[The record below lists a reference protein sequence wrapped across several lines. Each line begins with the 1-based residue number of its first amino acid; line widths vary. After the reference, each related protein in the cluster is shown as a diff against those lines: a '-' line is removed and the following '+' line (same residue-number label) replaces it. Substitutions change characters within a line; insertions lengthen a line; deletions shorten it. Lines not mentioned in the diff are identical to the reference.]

1 MSLSSVLFLLLSF
14 WVYIGLRMSRS
25 SGNKTLDMSRI
36 YIPASGARSSG
47 AGGGL
52 GGRHPRRLA
61 PRRRLPLFWVSEL
74 PKSQGCVSGR
84 YKRRLLVFKFC
95 EVIFLKKDK
104 KDVVLLDVY
113 LIIVLSL
120 GLLFWSLLLAW
131 VLIGFDVVLAD
142 EQVPA
147 VRAGTESVIGV
158 KRSYDLGDEGSFV
171 EITYKLRSSIPD
183 MVKYGDKQ
191 KWRFSESDIK
201 RNYIETA
208 VTFIAV
214 SKKSI
219 EYRPNSGTKD
229 MLFVDGK
236 PLKLNTKIPWSEF
249 VGEDGIYFLGTSFG
263 DAKRLK
269 DLSWA
274 NEFNRKSYP
283 NTLVGITAYQ
293 SSVVGDND
301 NMGPGKDK
309 WRDYMRLDYE
319 FSSSGWMPR
328 GVSGLPQQSSD
339 TRPKDGAT
347 DAYKYF
353 SGGENGVVSK
363 NVKVLENG
371 VLVDAEK
378 SNLAK
383 QKGLIGK
390 NADFSREDV
399 KDNAVNRPVNDKLT
413 ATEEENKK
421 RAEKEKADKDKAW
434 WQKLLD
440 WLIYDEDFVKE
451 QFNSVLAGV
460 GAPEGTRLFE
470 VQNGRGGVLY
480 EWALNQS
487 DGAGV
492 NFSTTVYGDHEVLRQ
507 IGGWGTNA
515 DWQSIS
521 KNFSKFIFTLTA
533 NYFLI
538 KKFYKRLK

>member
-1 MSLSSVLFLLLSF
+1 MKKERKEQILFEIKLTAVSIIITVIMLYFLPMISNF
-14 WVYIGLRMSRS
+14 INTV
-25 SGNKTLDMSRI
+25 K
-36 YIPASGARSSG
+36 AEEQ
-47 AGGGL
+47 
-52 GGRHPRRLA
+52 A
-61 PRRRLPLFWVSEL
+61 P
-74 PKSQGCVSGR
+74 
-84 YKRRLLVFKFC
+84 
-95 EVIFLKKDK
+95 
-104 KDVVLLDVY
+104 VV
-113 LIIVLSL
+113 
-120 GLLFWSLLLAW
+120 
-131 VLIGFDVVLAD
+131 
-142 EQVPA
+142 Q
-147 VRAGTESVIGV
+147 AGTESVRGV
-158 KRSYDLGDEGSFV
+158 RQSYDLGENGSFV

-183 MVKYGDKQ
+183 TVKYGDKQ

-236 PLKLNTKIPWSEF
+236 PLKLNTKVPWSEF
-249 VGEDGIYFLGTSFG
+249 TGEDGIYFLGTSFG

-269 DLSWA
+269 DVSWA
-274 NEFNRKSYP
+274 NEFNRKAYP
-283 NTLVGITAYQ
+283 NTLVGITALQ
-293 SSVVGDND
+293 SSVVGDGD

-353 SGGENGVVSK
+353 SGGENGIVSK

-371 VLVDAEK
+371 VLVEAEK
-378 SNLAK
+378 SQLAK
-383 QKGLIGK
+383 QKGLVGE

-399 KDNAVNRPVNDKLT
+399 KENAVNRPNNDKLT
-413 ATEEENKK
+413 AKEEENKK
-421 RAEKEKADKDKAW
+421 KAEKEKAEKEKAW

-451 QFNSVLAGV
+451 QFNSVLAGA

-470 VQNGRGGVLY
+470 MKNGQGGVLY

-487 DGAGV
+487 NGGGV
-492 NFSTTVYGDHEVLRQ
+492 TYSTTVYGDHEVLRQ
-507 IGGWGTNA
+507 IGGWGTNS

-533 NYFLI
+533 NYFI
-538 KKFYKRLK
+538 MKKFYKRLK